1 MSEVSKVLTVRV
13 PVKDAGRLA
22 KLAKRRKVTVS
33 VIVRDILA
41 EQLKGVR

>member
-13 PVKDAGRLA
+13 PVKDADRLA